1 MNNIINCYF
10 SFPAKVKEIVNVI
23 PDNDPLFVSSN
34 AATEF
39 VDTVNPVCDETG
51 MRRNDIDV
59 AMTCKDPTLR
69 NTLLGGLAKDVDPLS
84 VDNSGLTDDEI
95 ASQAIPRNTHISD
108 IFEAGNQV
116 SDYVN
121 SIEESAPVPASEPA
135 SEPPLLI
142 IMLIIYPNL
151 LT

>member
-1 MNNIINCYF
+1 MNNIINSYF
-10 SFPAKVKEIVNVI
+10 SFPAEVKEIVNVI
-23 PDNDPLFVSSN
+23 PDNDPLLVSSN

-69 NTLLGGLAKDVDPLS
+69 NTLLGGLPKDVDPLA
-84 VDNSGLTDDEI
+84 VDNLGMTDDEI

-108 IFEAGNQV
+108 IIEAGNQV
-116 SDYVN
+116 NDYVN
-121 SIEESAPVPASEPA
+121 SIEEPAPEPA
-135 SEPPLLI
+135 PEPIPQ
-142 IMLIIYPNL
+142 PQ
-151 LT
+151 TE